1 MKNKRMV
8 LCDRETEYVQQMTDY
23 LKKKEDFPFEIHAYT
38 EPEKMTEFVRGHEV
52 ELLVVSESVY
62 TGEMGELAGGRI
74 LLLKESEGGKGDLPQ
89 TDKYQSAENIYR
101 CVIGKY
107 LERLPEGGR
116 AAAGQGAGGSRAGLI
131 GLYSPVRRCLQTSF
145 ALSLGQALARR
156 YKTLYISFEQYAGWN
171 GILGREGEKDLS
183 DLLYYLEE
191 EEEKFRYRMRLVERK
206 TGSLY
211 YIPPVYAGQNLVYI
225 TAQQWRTLLDRIAGE
240 GGYEYVI
247 LDLSEGLQGIFELL
261 RMCSRIYTILC
272 EDGPA
277 RSKVEQYEQLLRM
290 HEFEDILEKTRK
302 QKLPAFQGVSGIHG
316 TAEPHGADDMHR
328 PPMIREAPYR
338 PDQFT
343 KGELAAY
350 VRKIIEEDLTGES
363 ERI

>member
-1 MKNKRMV
+1 M
-8 LCDRETEYVQQMTDY
+8 
-23 LKKKEDFPFEIHAYT
+23 
-38 EPEKMTEFVRGHEV
+38 
-52 ELLVVSESVY
+52 
-62 TGEMGELAGGRI
+62 
-74 LLLKESEGGKGDLPQ
+74 
-89 TDKYQSAENIYR
+89 
-101 CVIGKY
+101 
-107 LERLPEGGR
+107 
-116 AAAGQGAGGSRAGLI
+116 
-131 GLYSPVRRCLQTSF
+131 
-145 ALSLGQALARR
+145 
-156 YKTLYISFEQYAGWN
+156 
-171 GILGREGEKDLS
+171 
-183 DLLYYLEE
+183 
-191 EEEKFRYRMRLVERK
+191 
-206 TGSLY
+206 
-211 YIPPVYAGQNLVYI
+211 
-225 TAQQWRTLLDRIAGE
+225 
-240 GGYEYVI
+240 I

-302 QKLPAFQGVSGIHG
+302 QKLPVFQDSGIHG